1 MKMLLTQIRVFL
13 FLIKG
18 KEEEEEEE
26 EEERLTTIR
35 RSNDEIGGIL
45 VCFLK
50 GED

>member
-18 KEEEEEEE
+18 KEEEEE

>member
-26 EEERLTTIR
+26 ERLTTIR
-35 RSNDEIGGIL
+35 RSNHEIGGIL

>member
-18 KEEEEEEE
+18 KEEEEEE